1 LCCGSCWLHESADR
15 VFVGSSSACAAKDH
29 ASLSGV
35 IHQALIAGGG
45 IGGLAAA
52 LAASRAGWDVR
63 LFEQAPAFGEVGA
76 GIQLGP
82 NVVRVL
88 HGWGLQDQLEC
99 VAAFPH
105 RLQVRD
111 AVTGGELGVLPLGE
125 RALQKYGAPYATI
138 HRADL
143 HGLLLQAVQAR
154 DHVRLNLNTALA
166 SFADSGAAVTL
177 QTGDGLEVQG
187 DALIGADG
195 LWSRVRE
202 QLLGDG
208 PPRVTGHLAYRA
220 LLPQTSLPERLRSQ
234 QVTAWLGP
242 KLHVV
247 QYPVRGGEW
256 LNVVVI
262 VQGQLDGDLQSWDH
276 ASNATDLQAALMNTA
291 WPLRELIQAVTDSGD
306 SGEGDG
312 SGEVGAGWRLWAL
325 CDRPP
330 MRGAQQQAQGRVA
343 LLGDAAHPMR
353 PYLAQG
359 AGMAI
364 EDAAELGS
372 ALAQAQDQAVEVPAL
387 LQRYAQN
394 RWPRNAR
401 VQSRSLRNGQIF
413 HASGPLRWARDA
425 SLRLLGYKALDL
437 PWLYGET
444 PADF

>member
-1 LCCGSCWLHESADR
+1 L
-15 VFVGSSSACAAKDH
+15 SS
-29 ASLSGV
+29 V
-35 IHQALIAGGG
+35 IQQALIAGGG

-88 HGWGLQDQLEC
+88 HGWGLQDELAG

-111 AVTGGELGVLPLGE
+111 AVTGDELGVLPLGQ

-143 HGLLLQAVQAR
+143 HGLLLQALQAR
-154 DHVRLNLNTALA
+154 DHVRLNLNSTLA
-166 SFADSGAAVTL
+166 SFVDSGQAVTL
-177 QTGDGLEVQG
+177 HTGDGLEVQG

-202 QLLGDG
+202 QLLADG

-220 LLPQTSLPERLRSQ
+220 LLPQASLPARLRSQ
-234 QVTAWLGP
+234 QVTVWLGP

-256 LNVVVI
+256 LNVVAI
-262 VQGQLDGDLQSWDH
+262 VHGQVDGDLQSWGH
-276 ASNATDLQAALMNTA
+276 ASNAADLQAAFMHTA
-291 WPLRELIQAVTDSGD
+291 WPLRELIQAVTASGNTD
-306 SGEGDG
+306 DG
-312 SGEVGAGWRLWAL
+312 NEENAGWGLWAL

-372 ALAQAQDQAVEVPAL
+372 ALAQTQNQVAEVPAL

-394 RWPRNAR
+394 RWRRNAR
-401 VQSRSLRNGQIF
+401 VQARSLRNGQIF

-425 SLRLLGYKALDL
+425 SLKLLGEKALDL
-437 PWLYGET
+437 PWLYGQT
-444 PADF
+444 PPDF

>member
-1 LCCGSCWLHESADR
+1 MIL
-15 VFVGSSSACAAKDH
+15 
-29 ASLSGV
+29 
-35 IHQALIAGGG
+35 QALIAGGG

-52 LAASRAGWDVR
+52 FSASRAGWDVR
-63 LFEQAPAFGEVGA
+63 LYERAPAFSEVGA
-76 GIQLGP
+76 GLQLGP

-88 HGWGLQDQLEC
+88 QGWGLQAELAR

-111 AVTGGELGVLPLGE
+111 AMSGRELGVLRLGE

-143 HGLLLQAVQAR
+143 HDVLLRAVQAQGN
-154 DHVRLNLNTALA
+154 VWLNLDTSLA
-166 SFADSGAAVTL
+166 SYANTERVVTL
-177 QTGDGLEVQG
+177 KTAKGLEVEG

-202 QLLGDG
+202 LMLHDG
-208 PPRVTGHLAYRA
+208 LPRVTGHLAFRA
-220 LLPQTSLPERLRSQ
+220 MLPQASLPERLRSQ

-256 LNVVVI
+256 LNVVAI
-262 VQGQLDGDLQSWDH
+262 VQGQVHGDLQNWDH
-276 ASNATDLQAALMNTA
+276 STNAADLQAAVKLTSA
-291 WPLRELIQAVTDSGD
+291 PLQDLIAAVTEFNGNTNPP
-306 SGEGDG
+306 
-312 SGEVGAGWRLWAL
+312 WRLWAL

-330 MRGAQQQAQGRVA
+330 LSGAHQQAQGRVA

-364 EDAAELGS
+364 EDASELGS
-372 ALAQAQDQAVEVPAL
+372 VMAQALDPVFEVPTL
-387 LQRYAQN
+387 LQRYALN
-394 RWPRNAR
+394 RWQRNAR
-401 VQSRSLRNGQIF
+401 VQARSLRNGHIF
-413 HASGPLRWARDA
+413 HAEGALRWGRNV
-425 SLRLLGYKALDL
+425 SLKLLGESILDL
-437 PWLYGET
+437 PWLYRGH
-444 PADF
+444 

>member
-1 LCCGSCWLHESADR
+1 MSR
-15 VFVGSSSACAAKDH
+15 
-29 ASLSGV
+29 
-35 IHQALIAGGG
+35 QALIAGGG

-52 LAASRAGWDVR
+52 LSASRVGWDVR
-63 LFEQAPAFGEVGA
+63 LYERAPVFSEVGA
-76 GIQLGP
+76 GVQLSP

-88 HGWGLQDQLEC
+88 HGWGLQAELAR
-99 VAAFPH
+99 VAAFPN

-111 AVTGGELGVLPLGE
+111 AVSGRELGVLPLG
-125 RALQKYGAPYATI
+125 RQALQKYGAPYATI

-143 HGLLLQAVQAR
+143 HDVLLQAVQAQDR
-154 DHVRLNLNTALA
+154 VWLNLNNCVAGY
-166 SFADSGAAVTL
+166 ADSGREVIL
-177 QTGDGLEVQG
+177 QTEAVAVPGDGSGARPLLSAPLPEVEG

-202 QLLGDG
+202 LMLNDA

-220 LLPQTSLPERLRSQ
+220 MLPQASLPERLRSQ

-256 LNVVVI
+256 LNVVAI
-262 VQGQLDGDLQSWDH
+262 VQGQVEGDLQSWDH
-276 ASNATDLQAALMNTA
+276 SANAADLQAATRLTA
-291 WPLRELIQAVTDSGD
+291 APLRDLIQAVTDG
-306 SGEGDG
+306 G
-312 SGEVGAGWRLWAL
+312 SQANPAWRLWAL

-330 MRGAQQQAQGRVA
+330 MSGAHQQAKGRVA

-372 ALAQAQDQAVEVPAL
+372 ALAQALDPAFDVPAM
-387 LQRYAQN
+387 LQRYALN
-394 RWPRNAR
+394 RWQRNAR
-401 VQSRSLRNGQIF
+401 VQARSVRNGRIF
-413 HASGPLRWARDA
+413 HAQGPLRWARDA
-425 SLRLLGYKALDL
+425 SMKLLGEKLLDM
-437 PWLYGET
+437 PWLYGAT
-444 PADF
+444 PRVL